1 MEDELTTYCMINDI
15 HNFVVFKSNSV
26 LLTELDDEGINKLT
40 EYTNKK
46 FADFVNA
53 NNIQFYDWEVDWK
66 MEDNIND
73 LLIKARD
80 NISDNVDKQT
90 EFNYRKA
97 LEESMKELQNLKTIN
112 QEFIDIR
119 NVAIKN
125 LYDIGYS
132 AIELAEITNLT
143 DKRSWLGNDN

>member
-1 MEDELTTYCMINDI
+1 MEEEL
-15 HNFVVFKSNSV
+15 
-26 LLTELDDEGINKLT
+26 
-40 EYTNKK
+40 
-46 FADFVNA
+46 
-53 NNIQFYDWEVDWK
+53 NN
-66 MEDNIND
+66 

-80 NISDNVDKQT
+80 NINENVDKQT

-97 LEESMKELQNLKTIN
+97 LDESMKELQNLKTIN

-132 AIELAEITNLT
+132 AIELAEICKMSRQMIHNIC
-143 DKRSWLGNDN
+143 KKGK

>member
-1 MEDELTTYCMINDI
+1 
-15 HNFVVFKSNSV
+15 
-26 LLTELDDEGINKLT
+26 
-40 EYTNKK
+40 
-46 FADFVNA
+46 
-53 NNIQFYDWEVDWK
+53 

-73 LLIKARD
+73 LLTQARD

-97 LEESMKELQNLKTIN
+97 LDESIKELQNLKTIN

-119 NVAIKN
+119 NVAITN
-125 LYDIGYS
+125 LYGIGYS

-143 DKRSWLGNDN
+143 RQMIHNIVKGK

>member
-1 MEDELTTYCMINDI
+1 ME
-15 HNFVVFKSNSV
+15 
-26 LLTELDDEGINKLT
+26 
-40 EYTNKK
+40 
-46 FADFVNA
+46 
-53 NNIQFYDWEVDWK
+53 
-66 MEDNIND
+66 EDNIND
-73 LLIKARD
+73 LLTQAQE

-119 NVAIKN
+119 NVAITN
-125 LYDIGYS
+125 LYGIGYS

-143 DKRSWLGNDN
+143 RQMIHNIVKGK

>member
-1 MEDELTTYCMINDI
+1 
-15 HNFVVFKSNSV
+15 
-26 LLTELDDEGINKLT
+26 
-40 EYTNKK
+40 
-46 FADFVNA
+46 
-53 NNIQFYDWEVDWK
+53 

-97 LEESMKELQNLKTIN
+97 LDESMKELQNLKTIN

-119 NVAIKN
+119 NVAITN
-125 LYDIGYS
+125 LYGIGYS

-143 DKRSWLGNDN
+143 RQMIHNIVKGK

>member
-1 MEDELTTYCMINDI
+1 ME
-15 HNFVVFKSNSV
+15 
-26 LLTELDDEGINKLT
+26 
-40 EYTNKK
+40 
-46 FADFVNA
+46 
-53 NNIQFYDWEVDWK
+53 
-66 MEDNIND
+66 EDIND

-97 LEESMKELQNLKTIN
+97 LEESMQELQNLKTIN

-125 LYDIGYS
+125 LYGIGYS

-143 DKRSWLGNDN
+143 RQMIHNIVKGK